1 MKKATLAAL
10 GCSATTALALVAAM
24 AQADSVSQKDISALE
39 FDMASAAM
47 AASAVITGTVIEAEL
62 ELEDDGVVWEIEIVN
77 AADQVVTVEVDGE
90 TGQILSTDTDDD
102 TDLSH
107 VDALSLARAIE
118 VVKAV
123 ETGALIEAELEHED
137 GTLIWEIES
146 LDQSDRESK
155 FRVHAET
162 GEILI

>member
-1 MKKATLAAL
+1 
-10 GCSATTALALVAAM
+10 
-24 AQADSVSQKDISALE
+24 
-39 FDMASAAM
+39 M

-102 TDLSH
+102 TDLSY